1 MKNIKGFTLGLVLG
15 LSIAVAGIAYA
26 QTNTQSDQNKKA
38 ECCCVAMDCCK
49 GESCAMMKDGAMK
62 EGAMKEGAMKSEGHG
77 CCCCGGGESCNMK
90 DMKHMKTKDV
100 KDSQSKP

>member
-38 ECCCVAMDCCK
+38 ECCSAAMSCCS

-62 EGAMKEGAMKSEGHG
+62 EGAKKSEGHG
-77 CCCCGGGESCNMK
+77 CCCCSGESCNMKHMK

-100 KDSQSKP
+100 KDSPSKP

>member
-38 ECCCVAMDCCK
+38 ECCCAAMSCCS
-49 GESCAMMKDGAMK
+49 GESCAMMKDGAR
-62 EGAMKEGAMKSEGHG
+62 KSDGHG
-77 CCCCGGGESCNMK
+77 CCCCSGESCNMK

-100 KDSQSKP
+100 KDNASKP